1 MCGGRHRGSEK
12 VHGSSYVK
20 YNLWDPICPGHPH
33 EAGGCG
39 GYHSGEGF
47 ILELRFFKYK
57 RVYGEV
63 KLDVAFGVVLPGWR
77 KDCVGLA

>member
-1 MCGGRHRGSEK
+1 

-39 GYHSGEGF
+39 GYHSREGF
-47 ILELRFFKYK
+47 ILELRFFNIKGFIERLNWMLLLVWFY
-57 RVYGEV
+57 
-63 KLDVAFGVVLPGWR
+63 LAGVR
-77 KDCVGLA
+77 IA